1 MIGPAKRIR
10 DQIREYLQPVVLNW
24 VSNAVYTHDSALRMV
39 AILEGVDYAK
49 THMQGATRLSDKIDV
64 LLEGVKLAPKT
75 GLWAEFG
82 VWRGN
87 TINVIADHVG
97 NQTTVHGFDSFE
109 GLPEDWQGR
118 YREGEFHMNGA
129 LPKVRPNV
137 VLHKGWFDETVP
149 KFAAEHPDEPVAL
162 LHIDCDLY
170 SSTKVIFGSLG
181 DRLRPGSVIVFDE
194 YFNYAGWRE
203 HEYKAFQELLLA
215 RSLRYRYVAYND
227 SEMNVTVQ
235 ITE

>member
-1 MIGPAKRIR
+1 MIDAVKASKRR
-10 DQIREYLQPVVLNW
+10 MREYLEPAVLRW
-24 VSNAVYTHDSALRMV
+24 VSTHDNALRLV
-39 AILEGVDYAK
+39 AVLEGVDYAK
-49 THMQGATRLSDKIDV
+49 THMQGAARLSDTIDV
-64 LLEGVKLAPKT
+64 LKEGVKIAPET
-75 GLWAEFG
+75 GLFAEFG
-82 VWRGN
+82 VWRGK
-87 TINVIADHVG
+87 TINVIAALVG
-97 NQTTVHGFDSFE
+97 NQATVHGFDSFE
-109 GLPEDWQGR
+109 GLPEDWNGWNGK
-118 YREGEFHMNGA
+118 YRKGTFHMKGA

-149 KFAAEHPDEPVAL
+149 KFAAEHPGTPVAF

-170 SSTKVIFGSLG
+170 SSTKAIFDSLG

-203 HEYKAFQELLLA
+203 HEYKAFQELIET

-227 SEMNVTVQ
+227 SQMNVAVQ